1 MIFIGI
7 LLPICYLEWRMS
19 KMPKLTK
26 KIIDATQPQD
36 KDLILWDSEITG
48 FCCKITPA
56 GKKSY
61 YLYYRTQDRRQRKPK
76 IGDHEIMTSEQA
88 RSIAQLWLL
97 EVSQG
102 KDPSAEKQASRE
114 SLILKELATQYM
126 KEHAPRKKTSSC
138 KEDKRLWEQ
147 YILPTLGRLKV
158 SSIERSDIA
167 KLQHSLQNLSTTA
180 NRVLSLLS
188 KALNLAELWGYRPN
202 NSNPCLHIKRYKEN
216 KRERFLSADEVS
228 VLMNALDEEEKESHN
243 LWALYAIRLLLITG
257 CRLNEILTLKW
268 EEVDFNNQF
277 LRLSDSKTGKKLVYL
292 STIAMDIL
300 KRIPKEK
307 NNPYVICGDKPKS
320 HLVNLQK
327 PWRRIRSKIGLDD
340 VRIHDLRHT
349 FASIAAGKG
358 VSLPIIGA
366 LLGHKQTQTTARYAH
381 LVGQPLLEASEII
394 GGQIIAGK
402 NVKRVR

>member
-1 MIFIGI
+1 
-7 LLPICYLEWRMS
+7 
-19 KMPKLTK
+19 MPKLTK
-26 KIIDATQPQD
+26 KIIDATPPQD
-36 KDLILWDSEITG
+36 KDVILWDSEISG

-61 YLYYRTQDRRQRKPK
+61 FLYYRTQDRRQRKPK
-76 IGDHEIMTSEQA
+76 IGDHGIMTSEQA
-88 RSIAQLWLL
+88 RNIAQIWLL

-102 KDPSAEKQASRE
+102 KDPSAEKQESRE
-114 SLILKELATQYM
+114 NPTLKELAAQYM
-126 KEHAPRKKTSSC
+126 REHAPRKKASSS
-138 KEDKRLWEQ
+138 KEDQRLWDQ
-147 YILPTLGRLKV
+147 HILPSLGRLKV
-158 SSIERSDIA
+158 SSLERSDIS

-202 NSNPCLHIKRYKEN
+202 YSNPCLHVKKYKEN
-216 KRERFLSADEVS
+216 KRERFLNPDEVAL
-228 VLMNALDEEEKESHN
+228 LMNSLDAEEKSSHN
-243 LWALYAIRLLLITG
+243 PWSLYAIRLLLVTG

-292 STIAMDIL
+292 STVAIDIL
-300 KRIPKEK
+300 KKIPKEED
-307 NNPYVICGDKPKS
+307 NPYVICGDKPKS

-366 LLGHKQTQTTARYAH
+366 LMGHKQTQTTARYAH
-381 LVGQPLLEASEII
+381 LIGQPLLEASELIS
-394 GGQIIAGK
+394 GQIMQKGK
-402 NVKRVR
+402 